1 MYVADMYIKVTQY
14 DSMQRAF
21 VGDSPQ
27 LQVIRLFCFKKIII
41 RYID

>member
-1 MYVADMYIKVTQY
+1 MYVADMYIQVTQY
-14 DSMQRAF
+14 DKMQRAF

-27 LQVIRLFCFKKIII
+27 LRVIRLFCFEVLII